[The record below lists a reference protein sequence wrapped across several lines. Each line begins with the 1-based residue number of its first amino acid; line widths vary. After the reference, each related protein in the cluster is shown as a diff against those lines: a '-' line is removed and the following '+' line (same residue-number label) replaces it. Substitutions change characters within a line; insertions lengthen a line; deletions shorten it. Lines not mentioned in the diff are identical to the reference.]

1 MCGDVSWA
9 VMFSLRAFISA
20 PAVEQFEQCRKA
32 DLLQL
37 AEHYDIGGD
46 RNVRKAELESLACLW
61 RGAYFL
67 RGLVL
72 CQKVRALWR
81 RSV

>member
-20 PAVEQFEQCRKA
+20 PSVEQFEQCRKV

-37 AEHYDIGGD
+37 AEHYDIGVD
-46 RNVRKAELESLACLW
+46 RNVGKAELKSSIFGVLVE
-61 RGAYFL
+61 RGILFE
-67 RGLVL
+67 GPCPV
-72 CQKVRALWR
+72 
-81 RSV
+81 SV